1 GGTGG
6 AGLWEGVRPG
16 PTGDR
21 SGGWRARGRA
31 RSLGFRREMIGHHR
45 DVLVLTARDRRTGL
59 LSGLTSTYVEVL
71 FDGPDELA
79 RRFARVTI
87 TSADPDHTF
96 ASLSEEK
103 P

>member
-1 GGTGG
+1 TE
-6 AGLWEGVRPG
+6 AARLPERVPPATIR
-16 PTGDR
+16 DR
-21 SGGWRARGRA
+21 SRRLRALGRA
-31 RSLGFRREMIGHHR
+31 KSLAFRHEMIGLRR

-59 LSGLTSTYVEVL
+59 LSGLTSNYVEVL